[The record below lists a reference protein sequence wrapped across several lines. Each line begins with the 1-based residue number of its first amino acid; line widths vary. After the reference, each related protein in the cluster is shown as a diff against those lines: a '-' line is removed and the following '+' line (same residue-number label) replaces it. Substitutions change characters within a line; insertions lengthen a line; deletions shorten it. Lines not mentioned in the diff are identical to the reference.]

1 MKKWW
6 LVFDS
11 NILRPWSGGYA
22 ISKIVRNGLNWL
34 KDQIL
39 RFLSNNCT
47 KLTIF
52 WGVRCLTISF
62 WTSWI
67 LLISLVFVRSCLS
80 TMQEKCVNIS
90 LYFFVIVFTR
100 TEIHWCNTLTLR
112 KIDVFLKVPNFC
124 LISVECGLAR
134 NCSYSELRKQN
145 MIKKKK
151 KNLKQNNTMNYYVNV
166 FVLRAFLY
174 CVC

>member
-1 MKKWW
+1 MVVGFWFQHTSSLVRRLRHLKNCKKWVK
-6 LVFDS
+6 LIKRS
-11 NILRPWSGGYA
+11 LH
-22 ISKIVRNGLNWL
+22 LE
-34 KDQIL
+34 IL

-124 LISVECGLAR
+124 LISVEFGLAR

-145 MIKKKK
+145 VINDQKKKK
-151 KNLKQNNTMNYYVNV
+151 KLETKQYHELLCQC
-166 FVLRAFLY
+166 F
-174 CVC
+174 CP